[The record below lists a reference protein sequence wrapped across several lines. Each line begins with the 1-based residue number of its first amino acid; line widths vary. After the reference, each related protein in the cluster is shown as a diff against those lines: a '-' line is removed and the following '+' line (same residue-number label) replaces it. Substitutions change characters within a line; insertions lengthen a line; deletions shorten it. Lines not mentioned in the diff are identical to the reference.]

1 MIYDVRHETAYTYAA
16 PVPFGRHLARLL
28 PVDRPRQRVLAAAL
42 TIDPPPAEWEEDRDF
57 FDNAVSRIVLEAPHE
72 RLVLT
77 VRARIE
83 LTAPPA
89 VDPEATPRVAAVR
102 EAAFASDDFGP
113 RSPVHHLYASRIVSL
128 PSAIRDYAAESC
140 PDDRPV
146 LAAAED
152 LMRRIHADFV
162 YEPGATDVKT
172 LPLMAFEMR
181 RGVCQ
186 DFAHVMIA
194 GLRGLGI
201 PAAYVSGYLRTTPP
215 PGRPRLEGADA
226 MHAWVSVWCGSRLG
240 WVDLDPTNAMRT
252 GEDHLTL
259 AIGRDYADVAPVAGV
274 IVASGGQRLKVGVDV
289 VPVVPREAAGAGGG
303 AEKAPPAASLSP

>member
-16 PVPFGRHLARLL
+16 PVPFGRHLLRLM
-28 PVDRPRQRVLAAAL
+28 PVDRPGQRVLAAAL
-42 TIDPPPAEWEEDRDF
+42 TIAPTPAEWEEGRDF
-57 FDNAVSRIVLEAPHE
+57 FDNAVTRVAIETPHE
-72 RLVLT
+72 GLVIT

-83 LTAPPA
+83 ITPPA
-89 VDPEATPRVAAVR
+89 APDPAATPTVAEVR
-102 EAAFASDDFGP
+102 AAAFDLDDFGP
-113 RSPVHHLYASRIVSL
+113 HSPVHQLYPSRIVSL

-146 LAAAED
+146 LAAVDE
-152 LMRRIHADFV
+152 LMRRIHADFT

-201 PAAYVSGYLRTTPP
+201 PAAYVSGYLRTSPP

-226 MHAWVSVWCGSRLG
+226 THAWVSVWCGAEAG
-240 WVDLDPTNAMRT
+240 WIGLDPTNALIT
-252 GEDHLTL
+252 GEDHLVS
-259 AIGRDYADVAPVAGV
+259 AVGRDYADVAPVAGV
-274 IVASGGQRLKVGVDV
+274 IVGSGGQRLKVGVDV
-289 VPVVPREAAGAGGG
+289 VPVEPRDTPGMDAQ
-303 AEKAPPAASLSP
+303 KAQVASISP

>member
-1 MIYDVRHETAYTYAA
+1 MLYDVRHETAYTYAT
-16 PVPFGRHLARLL
+16 PVPYGRHLARML
-28 PVDRPRQRVLAAAL
+28 PVDRPGQRVLAAAL
-42 TIDPPPAEWEEDRDF
+42 TIDPPPAEWEDGRDF
-57 FDNAVSRIVLEAPHE
+57 FDNAVSRVVLDVPHE
-72 RLVLT
+72 KLVLT

-83 LTAPPA
+83 LERRPA
-89 VDPEATPRVAAVR
+89 AVADATPTVAAVR
-102 EAAFASDDFGP
+102 RAAFASDDFGP
-113 RSPVHHLYASRIVSL
+113 RAPVHQLYASRIVSL

-140 PDDRPV
+140 PDDRPI
-146 LAAAED
+146 LAAASE
-152 LMRRIHADFV
+152 LMSRIHADFV

-226 MHAWVSVWCGSRLG
+226 THAWVSVWCGEAVG
-240 WVDLDPTNAMRT
+240 WVDLDPTNDMPT
-252 GEDHLTL
+252 GEDHLTI
-259 AIGRDYADVAPVAGV
+259 AVGRDYADVAPVAGV
-274 IVASGGQRLKVGVDV
+274 IVGSGGQRLKVGVDV
-289 VPVVPREAAGAGGG
+289 VPVVPREATAL
-303 AEKAPPAASLSP
+303 AEKSAGSSLSP

>member
-16 PVPFGRHLARLL
+16 PVPVGRHLARMM
-28 PVDRPRQRVLAAAL
+28 PVDRPGQRVLAAAL
-42 TIDPPPAEWEEDRDF
+42 TIDPTPSEWEDGRDF
-57 FDNAVSRIVLEAPHE
+57 FDNAVSRVVLEVPHQK
-72 RLVLT
+72 LVLT

-83 LTAPPA
+83 LKARPLPAPAETPT
-89 VDPEATPRVAAVR
+89 VDAVR
-102 EAAFASDDFGP
+102 RAAFASDDFGP
-113 RSPVHHLYASRIVSL
+113 RSPVHQLYASRIVSL

-140 PDDRPV
+140 PDDRPI
-146 LAAAED
+146 LAAAIE
-152 LMRRIHADFV
+152 LMRRVHTDFV

-215 PGRPRLEGADA
+215 PGKPRLEGADA
-226 MHAWVSVWCGSRLG
+226 THAWVSVWCGEELG
-240 WVDLDPTNAMRT
+240 WVDLDPTNDMLT

-274 IVASGGQRLKVGVDV
+274 IVGSGGQRLKVGVDV
-289 VPVVPREAAGAGGG
+289 VPVVPREGAVI
-303 AEKAPPAASLSP
+303 AEKPVSASLSP